1 MQQSFKFTADGYAAA
16 KMYLLSTN
24 QYYLLDKEL
33 SLDGYTLVALANSLI
48 NNQPTKPQP

>member
-1 MQQSFKFTADGYAAA
+1 MQQSFRFTADGYAAA
-16 KMYLLSTN
+16 KIYLLSTN

-33 SLDGYTLVALANSLI
+33 STDGYTLITLANSLI